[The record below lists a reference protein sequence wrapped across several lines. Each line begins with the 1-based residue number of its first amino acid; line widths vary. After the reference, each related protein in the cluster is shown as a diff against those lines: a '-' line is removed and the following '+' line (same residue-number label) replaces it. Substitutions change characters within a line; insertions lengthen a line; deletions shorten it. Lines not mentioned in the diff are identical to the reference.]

1 MIAVTISSA
10 TTTTAVPFNAI
21 SISIRSNGSDCGTIG
36 PNPSTKERPM
46 TAHPTQPTP
55 SADSTQVEQTS
66 TDTRVTAP
74 VVAPVTSLEDPRAV
88 QILSTE
94 HWSLL
99 ANRSLAYNEAF
110 TRGGMFLTFLSMSF
124 VALALLSQGM
134 SFGDDFLTVAAV
146 VLAFDLVI
154 GLATYFRINGANVDD
169 LRAVH
174 GMARIR
180 HAYTEIAPVVTPYF
194 TTPTHDDV
202 ASVISAYG
210 DPPNSGLGLVL
221 YGLTT
226 SGGMIGLITSMVG
239 GVFIAV
245 LSLIVGVSGGVAVW
259 IGVGGAIVVFV
270 LIAALTVGS
279 VPRHQAS
286 LTVLFPAP
294 DTGPKA
300 E

>member
-1 MIAVTISSA
+1 
-10 TTTTAVPFNAI
+10 
-21 SISIRSNGSDCGTIG
+21 
-36 PNPSTKERPM
+36 M

-55 SADSTQVEQTS
+55 SADSSQSYPLEREPHSPIAT
-66 TDTRVTAP
+66 P
-74 VVAPVTSLEDPRAV
+74 VASLDDPRAI

-124 VALALLSQGM
+124 VALALLAQGM
-134 SFGDDFLTVAAV
+134 SFGQDFLTVAAV
-146 VLAFDLVI
+146 ALAFDLVI
-154 GLATYFRINGANVDD
+154 GLATYFRIDGANVDD

-180 HAYTEIAPVVTPYF
+180 HAYTEIAPVVSPYF

-202 ASVISAYG
+202 ASVLLAYG
-210 DPPNSGLGLVL
+210 SPSSTGIGLFL

-239 GVFIAV
+239 GVFVAV
-245 LSLIVGVSGGVAVW
+245 LSLIVGVSGGIAVW
-259 IGVGGAIVVFV
+259 IGLAGAVAVFGI
-270 LIAALTVGS
+270 LAMLTVGS
-279 VPRHQAS
+279 VPRHQAT
-286 LTVLFPAP
+286 LGVRFPAP
-294 DTGPKA
+294 GANRGVESPGGSGV
-300 E
+300 

>member
-1 MIAVTISSA
+1 
-10 TTTTAVPFNAI
+10 
-21 SISIRSNGSDCGTIG
+21 
-36 PNPSTKERPM
+36 M

-55 SADSTQVEQTS
+55 SADSSHAPAS
-66 TDTRVTAP
+66 TDADAALPTAN
-74 VVAPVTSLEDPRAV
+74 PVTSIDDPRAI

-154 GLATYFRINGANVDD
+154 GLATYGRISGANVDD

-180 HAYTEIAPVVTPYF
+180 HGYTEIAPVVTPYF

-202 ASVISAYG
+202 ASVLTAYG
-210 DPPNSGLGLVL
+210 SPSSSGLGLIL

-245 LSLIVGVSGGVAVW
+245 LSLIVGVSGGLAVW
-259 IGVGGAIVVFV
+259 IGVGGAILVFA
-270 LIAALTVGS
+270 LIAALTAGT

-294 DTGPKA
+294 EAEPNAKA
-300 E
+300 SSAS